1 VFDKLSARLSAVVEG
16 LRGRGRLTEE
26 NIGDTMR
33 QVRMALLEAD
43 VALPVVKEFID
54 AVKARAIGLEIHKS
68 LTPGQAL
75 VRVIHEE
82 LVRVMGEGV
91 RPINLRTQP
100 PAVVLLAGLQGAGK
114 TTTAAKIA
122 LWLRERERKR
132 VLLVSTDVRRPAAM
146 LQLER
151 LGAQLGIDVA
161 AASPSEAPLAIAT
174 RALEEARRGVYD
186 ALLVDTAGRLHVD
199 EEMMAEVR
207 ELGASLKP
215 IETLFVVDSMAG
227 QDAVNAARAFGA
239 ALDLTGVV
247 LTKADGD
254 ARGGAALSVRH
265 VTGKPILFVGVGE
278 KPEALEVFQPERMAS
293 RILGMGSHPQGRPR
307 GGREARAQ
315 GGEGQ
320 GFRPRRPARPAAPAR
335 GHGWGRRPARQT
347 AGAAAGEGRQPAAGQ
362 REGHPAPDRHHLL
375 DDARRTPLSQDDRRV
390 AAAPDRGRIRD
401 PRVRRQPAAEEL
413 PADAENDEGHG
424 QGRSRANDAVHGG
437 PPAAGAP
444 LSPTQ
449 AFLFSGVFGIVRGSF
464 LAGPPWAVG
473 SAVSERTLRH
483 WQTMVTIRLMRR
495 GGKKEPF
502 YHVVVTDS
510 RRAGGG
516 SLEQVGFFNPVA
528 RGNSEELRLDLA
540 RIDHWVACGA
550 QPSDRVAQL
559 VKSYRKTHQAAAA

>member
-26 NIGDTMR
+26 NIGDTLR

-43 VALPVVKEFID
+43 VALPVVKEFIE
-54 AVKARAIGLEIHKS
+54 AVRARAIGLEIHKS

-100 PAVVLLAGLQGAGK
+100 PAVILLAGLQGAGK

-161 AASPSEAPLAIAT
+161 AASPSETPLAIAM

-207 ELGASLKP
+207 ELGTSLEP
-215 IETLFVVDSMAG
+215 VETLFVVDSMAG

-265 VTGKPILFVGVGE
+265 VTGRPILFVGVGE

-293 RILGMGSHPQGRPR
+293 RILGMGDVLSLVEEVTRKVDREEAERLARKVAKGKDFDLDDLLGQLRQLEGMGGVAALLDKLPAQLQAKAGNLPQGNEKDIRRQIAIICSMTP
-307 GGREARAQ
+307 
-315 GGEGQ
+315 GE
-320 GFRPRRPARPAAPAR
+320 RRYPKTID
-335 GHGWGRRPARQT
+335 GSRRRRI
-347 AGAAAGEGRQPAAGQ
+347 AAGSGTHVADVNRLLKNFLQMQKMMKGMGKGGIGRMMRSMAG
-362 REGHPAPDRHHLL
+362 R
-375 DDARRTPLSQDDRRV
+375 
-390 AAAPDRGRIRD
+390 
-401 PRVRRQPAAEEL
+401 L
-413 PADAENDEGHG
+413 PPG
-424 QGRSRANDAVHGG
+424 
-437 PPAAGAP
+437 
-444 LSPTQ
+444 
-449 AFLFSGVFGIVRGSF
+449 
-464 LAGPPWAVG
+464 
-473 SAVSERTLRH
+473 LR
-483 WQTMVTIRLMRR
+483 
-495 GGKKEPF
+495 
-502 YHVVVTDS
+502 
-510 RRAGGG
+510 
-516 SLEQVGFFNPVA
+516 
-528 RGNSEELRLDLA
+528 
-540 RIDHWVACGA
+540 
-550 QPSDRVAQL
+550 
-559 VKSYRKTHQAAAA
+559 

>member
-26 NIGDTMR
+26 NIGDTLR

-43 VALPVVKEFID
+43 VALPVVKEFTD

-100 PAVVLLAGLQGAGK
+100 PAIVLLAGLQGAGK

-161 AASPSEAPLAIAT
+161 AASPSETPLAIAT

-199 EEMMAEVR
+199 AEMMHEVR
-207 ELGASLKP
+207 ELAASLKP

-239 ALDLTGVV
+239 TLDLTGVV

-265 VTGKPILFVGVGE
+265 VTGKPILFVGMGE

-293 RILGMGSHPQGRPR
+293 RILGMGDVLSLVEEVTRKVDREEAEKLARKVAKGKGFDLDDLLGQLRQLEGMGGVAALLDKLPAQLQAKAGNLPQGNEKDIRRQIAIICSMTP
-307 GGREARAQ
+307 
-315 GGEGQ
+315 GE
-320 GFRPRRPARPAAPAR
+320 RRYPKTID
-335 GHGWGRRPARQT
+335 GSRRRRI
-347 AGAAAGEGRQPAAGQ
+347 AAGSGTQVADVNRLLKNFLQMQQMMKGMGKGGLGRMM
-362 REGHPAPDRHHLL
+362 R
-375 DDARRTPLSQDDRRV
+375 SMS
-390 AAAPDRGRIRD
+390 GR
-401 PRVRRQPAAEEL
+401 L
-413 PADAENDEGHG
+413 PPG
-424 QGRSRANDAVHGG
+424 
-437 PPAAGAP
+437 
-444 LSPTQ
+444 
-449 AFLFSGVFGIVRGSF
+449 
-464 LAGPPWAVG
+464 
-473 SAVSERTLRH
+473 LR
-483 WQTMVTIRLMRR
+483 
-495 GGKKEPF
+495 
-502 YHVVVTDS
+502 
-510 RRAGGG
+510 
-516 SLEQVGFFNPVA
+516 
-528 RGNSEELRLDLA
+528 
-540 RIDHWVACGA
+540 
-550 QPSDRVAQL
+550 
-559 VKSYRKTHQAAAA
+559 